1 MSAVREVKYLEIE
14 FQELL
19 HRYLLKQINNL
30 KVVKIEMIVDD
41 IAMEHGVE
49 ADFLDGEIASLI
61 EKLTSDIE
69 MTHEQWLIM
78 GDTYVRMVT
87 NGAGTQYVDYLLVGR
102 LASMLNDSD
111 TPKCLMVEVV

>member
-1 MSAVREVKYLEIE
+1 MSAVREVKYLEID
-14 FQELL
+14 FLELL

-49 ADFLDGEIASLI
+49 ADISDGEIADVIQQLSSDLG
-61 EKLTSDIE
+61 LTHD
-69 MTHEQWLIM
+69 QWLIM
-78 GDTYVRMVT
+78 GDTYVRSVT
-87 NGAGTQYVDYLLVGR
+87 NGDGTQYVDYLLVGR
-102 LASMLNDSD
+102 LATMRDDSD